1 MQLKDTGTR
10 RISAKIPIGIIGVGM
25 VGGNLKRYFEEVRGY
40 VRGKNL
46 FVYDANSDKHFTDDV
61 NQAAIVFVAVPT
73 PRARSGAC
81 DTSALDAAVG
91 MLRGEKIV
99 VFKSTIPPGTTERYQ
114 HRYPQHYFLFNPEFL
129 TESRSWEDMLRPDRQ
144 IVAHTVSRPGH
155 ASAVLGVL
163 PEAFFSSPG
172 TLGTYTFIR
181 VNATEA
187 ELGKYAGNVFGA
199 LKVAYANILFD
210 IATALE
216 GNLRRSGIDTPV
228 LYDHV
233 RQILAHDRRIG
244 DSWLDVDHGSY
255 RGFGGYCF
263 PKDTSALIA
272 TARSLFSKMPRDA
285 TERVVFAKAIQ
296 FLESLWEYNEVLLE
310 SQGLTIDAVSKH
322 DADLVRRRGTSHT
335 QKNIRISKKR
345 L

>member
-1 MQLKDTGTR
+1 MRAKDKNAQSVSG
-10 RISAKIPIGIIGVGM
+10 KIPIGIIGAGM

-40 VRGKNL
+40 ARSKDL
-46 FVYDANSDKHFTDDV
+46 FVYDANPDKRLTDDI
-61 NQAAIVFVAVPT
+61 NQAAIIFVAVPT

-81 DTSALDAAVG
+81 DTSALDTAIG

-99 VFKSTIPPGTTERYQ
+99 VLKSTIPPGTTERYQ
-114 HRYPQHYFLFNPEFL
+114 QKYPQHHFLFNPEFL

-144 IVAHTVSRPGH
+144 IVAHTASRPGH

-172 TLGTYTFIR
+172 TLGTYTFVR

-216 GNLRRSGIDTPV
+216 NSLQRSGTPTPV

-272 TARSLFSKMPRDA
+272 AARSLFLKMPRDA
-285 TERVVFAKAIQ
+285 TERAVFTKAIQ
-296 FLESLWEYNEVLLE
+296 FLESLWEYNEALLE
-310 SQGLTIDAVSKH
+310 SQGLTIDAVSRH
-322 DADLVRRRGTSHT
+322 DADLIRRKKTPHA
-335 QKNIRISKKR
+335 QKNTRISKKR
-345 L
+345 S

>member
-1 MQLKDTGTR
+1 MQLKDTGAR

-81 DTSALDAAVG
+81 DTSALDAAMG

-114 HRYPQHYFLFNPEFL
+114 HRYPQHHFLFNPEFL
-129 TESRSWEDMLRPDRQ
+129 TESRAWEDMLRPDRQ
-144 IVAHTVSRPGH
+144 VVGHTASRPGH
-155 ASAVLGVL
+155 ASAVLGIL

-172 TLGTYTFIR
+172 TLGTYAFVR

-199 LKVAYANILFD
+199 LKVTYANILFD
-210 IATALE
+210 ISTALE
-216 GNLRRSGIDTPV
+216 HDLQRSGTPTPV
-228 LYDHV
+228 SYDQV

-244 DSWLDVDHGSY
+244 DSWLDVSHGSY

-272 TARSLFSKMPRDA
+272 TARSLFSRMPRG
-285 TERVVFAKAIQ
+285 TKERAVFAKAIK
-296 FLESLWEYNEVLLE
+296 FLKVLWEYNKALLE
-310 SQGLTIDAVSKH
+310 SQGLTIDAVSRH
-322 DADLVRRRGTSHT
+322 DADLTHHR
-335 QKNIRISKKR
+335 KRISNVRAIHAGRKR
-345 L
+345 S